1 MEDKVVKDRKIH
13 KLIMTVSK
21 YAATVIIV
29 VASFFYGR
37 FYESYNTPE
46 VEKEVVTK
54 VEKENVSLAID
65 ESENLIVID
74 KNTGHYTVYQDSLG
88 HYIFNL
94 YAKSI
99 WAQHSN
105 K

>member
-1 MEDKVVKDRKIH
+1 MENKIVKDRKVH
-13 KLIMTVSK
+13 KLLMIVVK
-21 YAATVIIV
+21 YTITSIIV
-29 VASFFYGR
+29 AASFLYGR
-37 FYESYNTPE
+37 FYESYNTPKL
-46 VEKEVVTK
+46 EKEVVTK
-54 VEKENVSLAID
+54 VRKENVSLAID

-74 KNTGHYTVYQDSLG
+74 NNTGQYTVYQDSLG